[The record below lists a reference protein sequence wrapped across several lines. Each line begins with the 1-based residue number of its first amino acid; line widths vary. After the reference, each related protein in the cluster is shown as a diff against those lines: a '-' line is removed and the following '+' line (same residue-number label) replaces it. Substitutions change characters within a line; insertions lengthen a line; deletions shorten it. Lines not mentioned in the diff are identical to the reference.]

1 MTLPGNHW
9 KRVDDQSKIICEE
22 QVSDDGVEIDDDNGE
37 YGSEENGLVVP
48 ENTVDHV
55 HQRVVAIDYINQL
68 CVGVCVW
75 VCDSCMVDSSFKI
88 NL

>member
-9 KRVDDQSKIICEE
+9 EGVGDQSKIICEE

-37 YGSEENGLVVP
+37 YGSEENGLVVS

-55 HQRVVAIDYINQL
+55 HQRVVAIDYVNQL
-68 CVGVCVW
+68 CVCVCMCVCVC
-75 VCDSCMVDSSFKI
+75 VRVRV
-88 NL
+88 